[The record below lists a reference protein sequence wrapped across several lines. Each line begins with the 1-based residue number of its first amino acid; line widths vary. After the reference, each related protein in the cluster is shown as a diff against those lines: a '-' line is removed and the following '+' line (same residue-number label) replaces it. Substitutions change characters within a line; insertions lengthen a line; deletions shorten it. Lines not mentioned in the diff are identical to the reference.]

1 VDEIGELELQVRDF
15 VRNPSSLGYN
25 AMSSRRFGSAKFIA
39 YPQDHEP
46 RHVHGFT
53 GEIEVV
59 VDLQD
64 DGTVRLA
71 DRADAI
77 RPSHAKRSDVRKV
90 LNVAAR
96 HFAELVELWEKM
108 HA

>member
-1 VDEIGELELQVRDF
+1 
-15 VRNPSSLGYN
+15 
-25 AMSSRRFGSAKFIA
+25 MSSRRFGSTRFVA

-46 RHVHGFT
+46 RHIHGFT
-53 GEIEVV
+53 GEIEVI
-59 VDLQD
+59 VDLRE
-64 DGTVRLA
+64 DGKVALA
-71 DRADAI
+71 GRVDAI

>member
-1 VDEIGELELQVRDF
+1 
-15 VRNPSSLGYN
+15 
-25 AMSSRRFGSAKFIA
+25 MSSRRFGSAKFIA

-46 RHVHGFT
+46 RHVHGLT
-53 GEIEVV
+53 GDIEVI
-59 VDLQD
+59 VDLHD

-71 DRADAI
+71 GRVDAI